1 MATSAHAPTFSQR
14 SAFWTFWSSS
24 MKLSTV
30 GTEIKFHKTCRL
42 THVSNLW
49 SSNLSAH
56 SILNCF
62 LTKCLYYPCLIISYG
77 PTSPLSIL
85 HQRVF
90 GITFPTNL
98 SSCKISFYSQKE
110 TKNKCN
116 FHSVS
121 VGVINCLLG
130 TSRKL
135 FFPLCRLF
143 WKKKNWRCWDDN
155 NVKKQKEERSREEND
170 RRTLQLMDK
179 HRDTKS
185 NIEGSVIGSYPG
197 NWMPIKWWDLNTW
210 RRTSL

>member
-1 MATSAHAPTFSQR
+1 MFFYQCGNKCSFPNFYSKISFLNVLIIQYE
-14 SAFWTFWSSS
+14 
-24 MKLSTV
+24 TV
-30 GTEIKFHKTCRL
+30 HRGNRNKL

-62 LTKCLYYPCLIISYG
+62 LTKCLHYPCLIISYG

-143 WKKKNWRCWDDN
+143 
-155 NVKKQKEERSREEND
+155 
-170 RRTLQLMDK
+170 
-179 HRDTKS
+179 
-185 NIEGSVIGSYPG
+185 
-197 NWMPIKWWDLNTW
+197 
-210 RRTSL
+210 

>member
-1 MATSAHAPTFSQR
+1 MFFYQCGNKCSCPNFFSKISFFNILIIQYETVHRGNRNTISQNTPTHPRF
-14 SAFWTFWSSS
+14 
-24 MKLSTV
+24 KP
-30 GTEIKFHKTCRL
+30 
-42 THVSNLW
+42 

-135 FFPLCRLF
+135 FSPLCHLF
-143 WKKKNWRCWDDN
+143 
-155 NVKKQKEERSREEND
+155 
-170 RRTLQLMDK
+170 
-179 HRDTKS
+179 
-185 NIEGSVIGSYPG
+185 
-197 NWMPIKWWDLNTW
+197 
-210 RRTSL
+210 